1 MRILLFATASL
12 LAFAAQTAG
21 SPAFAE
27 ETTTDVDG
35 VTIEAARLP
44 TTPADAPGVRVIDEA
59 EIEAL
64 QATFAADILT
74 TVPGVSLYSEG
85 AFGGITSVRIRGA
98 STDKTLVLLD
108 GVPMNDPAT
117 PSGAFN
123 FSSIDLADID
133 RIEILSG
140 PQGSLW
146 GSSAIGGVI
155 AFRSREAD
163 GVNAGVEGGS
173 FGTMR
178 AYASIGTS
186 TPDHAVS
193 ATVSG
198 FRTDGVSQADE
209 ADGAAEDD
217 GFETW
222 TGGLNGRVRVTDGVE
237 LDGRIRYT
245 WTEAET
251 DGFPPPFFLL
261 ADTADRAESATWSGY
276 GRVRF
281 EGPWDVDH
289 ALSVSLYDLERES
302 FGSFPGV
309 FTAERQVWRYV
320 AEHDRSQDR
329 WGFVGGI
336 EHERVR
342 GDASFADATLETASL
357 FGVGRFDV
365 TDRVTTTLGLRHDAP
380 QDFDGETTVRAAV
393 SADLGGGWRATASS
407 GQGFKT
413 PTISQILCDF
423 CFTPPV
429 PLSPET
435 AEGWD
440 VTLGWRSQDRR
451 LEASVTWYRL
461 DVKDQI
467 SYVGG
472 HYENIASTSAD
483 GIEADLRVV
492 LAQGWRLKAGYAWT
506 DAVDQS
512 SGLRLLRAPEHT
524 GSATLFWER
533 GRFDAALTVRAE
545 SEQRDVVGFGTG
557 VRDGFVTADL
567 AAGFDLGERVRLT
580 ARIENLTDAHYQ
592 EAAGYGQPGLSG
604 YVGIRLRY

>member
-1 MRILLFATASL
+1 MRILLPTAAL
-12 LAFAAQTAG
+12 ITALAAL
-21 SPAFAE
+21 PASAE
-27 ETTTDVDG
+27 EATTVEDLTV
-35 VTIEAARLP
+35 EAARLP
-44 TTPADAPGVRVIDEA
+44 TTPADAPGVRVVDEA

-64 QATFAADILT
+64 QAATAADVLT

-85 AFGGITSVRIRGA
+85 AYGGVTSVRIRGA

-108 GVPMNDPAT
+108 GVPMNDPST

-123 FSSIDLADID
+123 FSSLDLADID

-163 GVNAGVEGGS
+163 GVAAGLEAGS
-173 FGTMR
+173 F
-178 AYASIGTS
+178 ASVRGWASVGTS
-186 TPDHAVS
+186 EADRAVS

-198 FRTDGVSQADE
+198 FRTDGISQADE
-209 ADGAAEDD
+209 ADGNPEED

-222 TGGLNGRVRVTDGVE
+222 TGGVNGRARLAEGVE
-237 LDGRIRYT
+237 VDGRVRYT
-245 WTEAET
+245 WTDAET

-261 ADTADRAESATWSGY
+261 ADTADRAESATWSGF
-276 GRVRF
+276 GRLRI
-281 EGPWDVDH
+281 EGPWNVDH

-309 FTAERQVWRYV
+309 FTAERQLWRYV
-320 AEHDRSQDR
+320 AEHDRAGDR
-329 WGFVGGI
+329 FGFVGGV
-336 EHERVR
+336 EYERVR
-342 GDASFADATLETASL
+342 GDASFADATLETTSV
-357 FGVGRFDV
+357 FGVGRFEVSDAV
-365 TDRVTTTLGLRHDAP
+365 TATLGLRHDAP
-380 QDFDGETTVRAAV
+380 EDFDGETTVRVAVAAE
-393 SADLGGGWRATASS
+393 LGNGLRATTSW

-413 PTISQILCDF
+413 PTISQVLCDF
-423 CFTPPV
+423 CFTPAA
-429 PLSPET
+429 PLAPET
-435 AEGWD
+435 AQGWD
-440 VTLGWRSQDRR
+440 ATLGWASQDGRVRASLTWFR
-451 LEASVTWYRL
+451 LEVE
-461 DVKDQI
+461 DQI

-472 HYENIASTSAD
+472 HYENIASTSAE
-483 GIEADLRVV
+483 GIEADLIAE
-492 LAQGWRLKAGYAWT
+492 LPAGFRLKAGYAWT
-506 DAVDQS
+506 DAVDETT
-512 SGLRLLRAPEHT
+512 GLRLLRAPEHA

-545 SEQRDVVGFGTG
+545 SEQLDVAGFGTG
-557 VRDGFVTADL
+557 TRDGFATADL
-567 AAGFDLGERVRLT
+567 AVGFALNERVRLT